1 MILGL
6 GSDIVHIGRIES
18 LIEKFGDR
26 FIKRSYTADEIKGAD
41 RFGANN
47 NSGRAAYFARRFT
60 AKEAFAK
67 SLGTGFRQGLRF
79 QHIGVIN
86 DELGKPHLVL
96 SGKAAELLSKI
107 APVGKKAVCHIS
119 LCDDYPIAQAMVII
133 EVV

>member
-6 GSDIVHIGRIES
+6 GTDIVHINRIED
-18 LIEKFGDR
+18 LIEQFGER
-26 FIKRSYTADEIKGAD
+26 FIKRSYTPDEIAGAD

-47 NSGRAAYFARRFT
+47 SIGRAAYFARRFA

-67 SLGTGFRQGLRF
+67 SLGTGFRNGLRF

-96 SGKAAELLSKI
+96 TDKAQELMDAITPK
-107 APVGKKAVCHIS
+107 GKKLTCHIS
-119 LCDDYPIAQAMVII
+119 LCDDYPIAQATVILS
-133 EVV
+133 VD